1 MSFDT
6 KGLNQ
11 LSEVLQEKYGFS
23 TTTQLDKAV
32 ADIVKRTERRVAKGN
47 NFSLSRVIRALRV
60 VSGQTALNED
70 TKESDIAYL
79 NQTCERAMSTGTPPG
94 SYLVPTIQADEIIE
108 YLNLGGVARAAGV
121 RIWPMKDIQ
130 KMTIPTALQSP
141 AWTWAAQTSTTTP
154 SDPNLGQLSFNL
166 NERRCLI
173 AVPNQLIAVSVPAF
187 DTLISELIGLAGAE
201 HEDQAFF
208 GSSQTTGAPINV
220 IGATGI
226 NFINANNG
234 NANGGNL
241 LFTDLL
247 AVLAAEAAAKAKPPF
262 VWFSSPR
269 TFFQRVYGMVDTA
282 SRPLFIPTQTVGLQE
297 SARGTFYVGNLLGF
311 PLYVTPFIS
320 QTESVGSGTNLSH
333 LIFTNPKYLH
343 IAQNDSITMAVST
356 EYMFGSNMTC
366 LRATQ
371 EIDFGV
377 APAAGV
383 QVLQGIS

>member
-1 MSFDT
+1 M
-6 KGLNQ
+6 
-11 LSEVLQEKYGFS
+11 
-23 TTTQLDKAV
+23 TQLDKAV
-32 ADIVKRTERRVAKGN
+32 ADIVKRTDKRLASGN

-60 VSGQTALNED
+60 VNGQTALNDD
-70 TKESDIAYL
+70 TKDSDIAYL

-141 AWTWAAQTSTTTP
+141 TWTWAAQTSTTTP

-201 HEDQAFF
+201 HEDTVFFASTQA
-208 GSSQTTGAPINV
+208 TGAPVNI
-220 IGATGI
+220 IGAQGV
-226 NFINANNG
+226 NFINANNN
-234 NANGGNL
+234 NANGGSL

-247 AVLAAEAAAKAKPPF
+247 AVLAAAATAKAKPPF

-269 TFFQRVYGMVDTA
+269 TFFQRIYGMVDTA

-297 SARGTFYVGNLLGF
+297 PAKGTFYVGNLLGF

-320 QTESVGSGTNLSH
+320 QTEAVGSGSNLSH

-343 IAQNDSITMAVST
+343 IAQNDAITMAVST